1 MSYLYHLIEQYGLI
15 IVFVN
20 VLTEQLGAPIP
31 AYPTLV
37 ITGALAYRGQYPVAL
52 LLLVAVFAALIADY
66 VWYLAG
72 KRYGRRIMSTLCRI
86 SLSPD
91 SCVRQTESIYS
102 RWGARSL
109 LVAKFIPG
117 FASIASALAGTVG
130 TSRGKFI
137 LYDGVGAALWA
148 GVAIFLGGLFNTAI
162 DDVLNV
168 LAQLGQYGMMLIVIA
183 CAVFVAN
190 KWWQRRRFRKSL
202 EMARISVSE
211 LDGLLKSGVRPTIVD
226 VRSPASQ
233 QAGRIPGALT
243 ISNQEIQTFA
253 FDAPIEDEVIVY
265 CACPNEAS
273 AALVAK
279 ALMRRGYKR
288 VRPLTGGID
297 AWVAAGY
304 SVEA

>member
-1 MSYLYHLIEQYGLI
+1 
-15 IVFVN
+15 
-20 VLTEQLGAPIP
+20 
-31 AYPTLV
+31 
-37 ITGALAYRGQYPVAL
+37 
-52 LLLVAVFAALIADY
+52 
-66 VWYLAG
+66 
-72 KRYGRRIMSTLCRI
+72 
-86 SLSPD
+86 
-91 SCVRQTESIYS
+91 VRQTESIYA
-102 RWGARSL
+102 RWGACSL

-130 TSRGKFI
+130 TSRGKF
-137 LYDGVGAALWA
+137 LLFDGIGAALWA
-148 GVAIFLGGLFNTAI
+148 GLAIFLGALFNTAI
-162 DDVLNV
+162 DDVLSV
-168 LAQLGQYGMMLIVIA
+168 LAELGQYGMMLVLIGFAI
-183 CAVFVAN
+183 FVAN

-202 EMARISVSE
+202 EMARISVGE
-211 LDGLLKSGVRPTIVD
+211 LDQLLRDGERPTIVD

-243 ISNQEIQTFA
+243 ISHHDIQTFA
-253 FDAPIEDEVIVY
+253 FDAPIGGEVIVY

-279 ALMRRGYKR
+279 QLMQRGYQR

>member
-1 MSYLYHLIEQYGLI
+1 MNYLYHLIEQYGLL
-15 IVFVN
+15 IVFLN
-20 VLTEQLGAPIP
+20 VLTEQLGAPLP

-37 ITGALAYRGQYPVAL
+37 ITGALAFRGQYSMP
-52 LLLVAVFAALIADY
+52 LLLVVAVVAALIADY
-66 VWYLAG
+66 LWFLAG
-72 KRYGRRIMSTLCRI
+72 RRFGRRIMSLLCRI

-130 TSRGKFI
+130 TSRTRFI
-137 LYDGVGAALWA
+137 IYDGIGAALWA
-148 GVAIFLGGLFNTAI
+148 GLAIFLGSLFSTAI

-168 LAQLGQYGMMLIVIA
+168 LTELGQYGMMLVAVGFALFIA
-183 CAVFVAN
+183 G
-190 KWWQRRRFRKSL
+190 KWWQRRRFRKTL
-202 EMARISVSE
+202 AMARISVGE
-211 LDGLLKSGVRPTIVD
+211 LDALLKNGERPTIVD

-233 QAGRIPGALT
+233 QAGRIPGAMT
-243 ISNQEIQTFA
+243 ISNQDIQTFA

-273 AALVAK
+273 AALVARQ
-279 ALMRRGYKR
+279 LMRRGYKR

-304 SVEA
+304 AVES